1 MGYEISLMANSVDS
15 SDSESE
21 GVCFSNELKTYVASV
36 GKSFNADI
44 LKLTGKDNTR
54 VGEAISTAML
64 LTEILH
70 KFLETSNGE
79 TVVEVKNL
87 LRITF
92 NNLGCAYRK

>member
-1 MGYEISLMANSVDS
+1 MGYEISLMANNMDS
-15 SDSESE
+15 SDSE
-21 GVCFSNELKTYVASV
+21 GDVCFSNELKTYVASV

-44 LKLTGKDNTR
+44 LKLTGKDNIR
-54 VGEAISTAML
+54 VGEAISTATL

-87 LRITF
+87 LRMTF